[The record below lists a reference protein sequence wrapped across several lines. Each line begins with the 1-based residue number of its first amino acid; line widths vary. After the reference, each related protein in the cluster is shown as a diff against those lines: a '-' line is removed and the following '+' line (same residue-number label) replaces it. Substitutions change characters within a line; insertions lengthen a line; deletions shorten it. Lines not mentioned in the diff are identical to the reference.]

1 MAESRTSSPDE
12 AATEEREEL
21 LATKLNI
28 PQPRPDQLRRSR
40 LIDRLNQGMAQKL
53 IMVCT
58 PAGFGKT
65 SLWADWAACTHWPVA
80 WLSLDPHDNDPVR
93 FWRYVVGALD
103 RACGGLAEHVLP
115 LLTPSSVIGGEVVA
129 NSLPAA
135 SSRAGDA
142 RAGPRRLPPDRVAAD
157 PRGDGLPP

>member
-65 SLWADWAACTHWPVA
+65 SLLADWAASTAWPVA
-80 WLSLDPHDNDPVR
+80 WLSLDPHDTTLSGSGATWSARSTVR
-93 FWRYVVGALD
+93 A
-103 RACGGLAEHVLP
+103 
-115 LLTPSSVIGGEVVA
+115 
-129 NSLPAA
+129 AA
-135 SSRAGDA
+135 SPSTYFHF
-142 RAGPRRLPPDRVAAD
+142 
-157 PRGDGLPP
+157 